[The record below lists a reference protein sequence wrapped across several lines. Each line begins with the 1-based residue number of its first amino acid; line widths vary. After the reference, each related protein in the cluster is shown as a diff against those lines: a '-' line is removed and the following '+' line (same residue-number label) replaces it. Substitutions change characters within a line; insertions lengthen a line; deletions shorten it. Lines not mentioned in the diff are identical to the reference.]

1 VTELIDELDK
11 NILSLIQDNARASF
25 AEIAKKLGVS
35 EGTIHIRVKKLSEKK
50 VIQGFYTIISP
61 EKLDKG
67 LMAFVAMKANA
78 PEYSQ
83 IVSKLINMSDIYEI
97 HEVTGDF
104 YSILKVRTKD
114 KDTLADILDKIGAI
128 KGVLSTHTMIVLKT
142 DKERVITIK

>member
-1 VTELIDELDK
+1 MIDELDK

>member
-1 VTELIDELDK
+1 MAKSIDGLDK
-11 NILSLIQDNARASF
+11 NILSLIQDDARASF

-35 EGTIHIRVKKLSEKK
+35 EGTVHIRVKKLSEKG

-67 LMAFVAMKANA
+67 LMAFIAMKANA
-78 PEYSQ
+78 PEYPH
-83 IVSKLINMSDIYEI
+83 IVSELIKMPEIYEI
-97 HEVTGDF
+97 HEVTGEF

-114 KDTLADILDKIGAI
+114 KDTLADILNKIGAI

-142 DKERVITIK
+142 DKEQIITIK

>member
-1 VTELIDELDK
+1 MAKSIDGLDK
-11 NILSLIQDNARASF
+11 NILSLIQDDARASF

-35 EGTIHIRVKKLSEKK
+35 EGTVHIRVKKLSEKG

-67 LMAFVAMKANA
+67 LMAFIAMKANA
-78 PEYSQ
+78 PEYPH
-83 IVSKLINMSDIYEI
+83 IVSELIKMSEIYEI
-97 HEVTGDF
+97 HEVTGEF

-114 KDTLADILDKIGAI
+114 KDTLADILNKIGAI

-142 DKERVITIK
+142 DKEQIITIK